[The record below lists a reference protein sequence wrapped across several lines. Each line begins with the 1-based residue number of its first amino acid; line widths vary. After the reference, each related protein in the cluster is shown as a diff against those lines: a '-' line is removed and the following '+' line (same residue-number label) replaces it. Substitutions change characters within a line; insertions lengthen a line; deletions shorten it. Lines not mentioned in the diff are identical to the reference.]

1 VRSIG
6 LVGRS
11 LALLLGAFVLIQGLA
26 LGLAWT
32 QVIRP
37 LSEQAA
43 DEMAARLVLAAQT
56 WVELPPETR
65 TDFENELLARHDL
78 VIEPRLATGQG
89 VQFQAHGANTLLDA
103 ALERALSTRVGQSVQ
118 LRLGP
123 DPDWLWADIDMGPHP
138 LRVGFLHARLGFNA
152 LWTGV
157 GFFVIS
163 ALLLMGLA
171 TLLVG
176 RLAVRL
182 RALSA
187 LAQVVG
193 QGGNPLHLPETGP
206 RELVELTRTFNRM
219 AGEVAALLE
228 NRTVLL
234 AGISHDLRTPLTRLR
249 LALSLLPPGHSER
262 VQQMEA
268 DVTQMNRLIGDML
281 VLARDLQPE
290 SASACDLAILLP
302 QTVAACAEPERV
314 RVSGPEP
321 CVRVVAASPLRRI
334 VGNLLDNALR
344 HGGGAAVT
352 LHWVS
357 PGEGVRIQICDQ
369 GAGIPPAEREAV
381 FRPFYRRDA
390 ARTDGGSG
398 LGLAIVRQLAHAY
411 GWRVSLA
418 ERVGGGLCA
427 EIEIPPSQI
436 PQGQTGG
443 PG

>member
-1 VRSIG
+1 MRPFG
-6 LVGRS
+6 LLGHS
-11 LALLLGAFVLIQGLA
+11 LALLLTAFVLIQGLA

-78 VIEPRLATGQG
+78 VIELRPVTGPG
-89 VQFQAHGANTLLDA
+89 VRFQRHDADTLLDT
-103 ALERALSTRVGQSVQ
+103 ALERALSTRVGQPIH
-118 LRLGP
+118 LLLGT
-123 DPDWLWADIDMGPHP
+123 DPDWLWVDIDMGPHA
-138 LRVGFLHARLGFNA
+138 LRVGFLHARMGFNT
-152 LWTGV
+152 LWVGV

-163 ALLLMGLA
+163 GLLLMGLA
-171 TLLVG
+171 TALVG
-176 RLAVRL
+176 RLALRL

-187 LAQVVG
+187 SAQVVG
-193 QGGNPLHLPETGP
+193 QGGNPLHLPETGS
-206 RELVELTRTFNRM
+206 RELVDLTRAFNRM

-249 LALSLLPPGHSER
+249 LALSLLPPGNADR

-290 SASACDLAILLP
+290 VAASCDLGVLLP
-302 QTVAACAEPERV
+302 AVVAACAEPERV
-314 RVSGPEP
+314 RVNGPEH
-321 CVRVVAASPLRRI
+321 CVLALAESPLRRI
-334 VGNLLDNALR
+334 VANLIDNALR
-344 HGGGAAVT
+344 HGGEATVNVDLAATV
-352 LHWVS
+352 
-357 PGEGVRIQICDQ
+357 EGVRIQICDQ

-381 FRPFYRRDA
+381 FRPFYRLDA

-398 LGLAIVRQLAHAY
+398 LGLAIVRQLADAY
-411 GWRVSLA
+411 GWRVSLD
-418 ERVGGGLCA
+418 ERLGGGLCA
-427 EIEIPPSQI
+427 QIEIPH
-436 PQGQTGG
+436 GQASA